1 MIPREAFKEKFG
13 DKKILILGFA
23 KEGQDNYIGL
33 REIFP
38 SKILAI
44 ADKLRFE
51 ELEEKT
57 RKLIKDDSHLKLFL
71 GKDYLKK
78 IKDYDII
85 IKSPGIN
92 RRIVKPYLGQNSFL
106 TSQTKIF
113 FDYCPGK
120 IIGITGTKGKGTTAS
135 LIFQILKTAKKKV
148 YLVGNIGKPVF
159 SLLFRAKKK
168 DIYIYELSSHQL
180 ENLKK
185 SPSIA
190 VFLNIY
196 PDHLDYYK
204 NFEEYFSAKKSITL
218 YQNRDD
224 YFVYNK
230 ENKDIRALAQK
241 TKAKKIPFSLKDK
254 EKIYKLIKK
263 KEIPLRG
270 EFNLYNIIAAIL
282 TVRLLNIPEKEI
294 KEGLKQFKPLAH
306 HLEYVGQRQGID
318 FYNDSFATIPEAAI
332 VAIKAFPNR
341 VGTIILGG
349 SSKGKIDFSKL
360 ATAIV
365 QSGAKNLILFPETGQ
380 AIWNEVV
387 KKTRRE
393 KKQPQAFFVSS
404 MPQAVKRAYDNT
416 PPGKICLLSPACASF
431 TTFRNYKERG
441 DLFKKYVRQLK

>member
-1 MIPREAFKEKFG
+1 MTSQKTFKKKFK

-33 REIFP
+33 RKIFP
-38 SKILAI
+38 SKPLAI
-44 ADKLRFE
+44 ADKLRFD

-57 RKLIKDDSHLKLFL
+57 RKLIRDDVHLKLFC
-71 GKDYLKK
+71 GKNYLKR
-78 IKDYDII
+78 IKNYDVI

-92 RRIVKPYLGQNSFL
+92 HRIIKPYLSQDSL
-106 TSQTKIF
+106 VTSQTKIF

-135 LIFQILKTAKKKV
+135 LVFQILKMAREKV

-159 SLLFRAKKK
+159 SLLFRAKKE
-168 DIYIYELSSHQL
+168 DVYIYELSSHQL

-204 NFEEYFSAKKSITL
+204 NFKEYFSAKKNITL
-218 YQNRDD
+218 YQNKNN
-224 YFVYNK
+224 YFIYNK
-230 ENKDIRALAQK
+230 ENKDIRALARE

-254 EKIYKLIKK
+254 EKVYELIKK
-263 KEIPLRG
+263 NEVPLRG

-282 TVRLLNIPEKEI
+282 TVRLLDTPDKDI
-294 KEGLKQFKPLAH
+294 KKGLKNFKPLAH
-306 HLEYVGQRQGID
+306 HLEYVSQRQGID
-318 FYNDSFATIPEAAI
+318 FYNDSFATIPEASIA
-332 VAIKAFPNR
+332 AIKAFSGKI
-341 VGTIILGG
+341 GTIILGG

-360 ATAIV
+360 AEAII
-365 QSGAKNLILFPETGQ
+365 QSKAKNLILFPETGQ
-380 AIWNEVV
+380 AIWKEVV
-387 KKTRRE
+387 KKTRGR

-404 MPQAVKRAYDNT
+404 MSQAVRRAYNST
-416 PPGKICLLSPACASF
+416 PPGTICLLSPACASF

-441 DLFKKYVRQLK
+441 NLFKKYVRQLK